1 MCSAGGGS
9 EVSVGGGSEVS
20 VGGGSEV
27 SVGGG
32 SEVSVGGGSEVS
44 DHVLYITLHIRMY
57 VSSKTMM
64 HCVWMVLNPLL
75 PSV

>member
-1 MCSAGGGS
+1 MCSA
-9 EVSVGGGSEVS
+9 GGGSEVS

-57 VSSKTMM
+57 VCTY
-64 HCVWMVLNPLL
+64 LQRR
-75 PSV
+75 